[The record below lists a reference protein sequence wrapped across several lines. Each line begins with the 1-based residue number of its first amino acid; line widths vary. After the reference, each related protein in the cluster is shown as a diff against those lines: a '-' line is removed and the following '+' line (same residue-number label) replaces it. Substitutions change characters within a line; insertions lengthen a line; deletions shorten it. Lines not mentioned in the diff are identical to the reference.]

1 MTPFIFAPSVRQ
13 VRLLVLCLAFVISCL
28 SSPLQAEVPVPA
40 LTGRVV
46 DLTGTLTADQKTALE
61 AKLAA
66 FEAEKGAQIAVLLVP
81 TTQPEAIEQYSIRV
95 VEAWKLGRKGV
106 DDGVLLLIAKND
118 RKMRIEV
125 GYGLEGVLPDAV
137 AKRIISEVITPF
149 FKAGAFYDGIDA
161 GISAIIR
168 VVSGEKLP
176 PPSNSLK
183 AKRRSAAGGTS
194 GTLPMLFMT
203 VFFSAILGSIFLRS
217 IFGRFLGGLF
227 TFLAAAF
234 LTWFILT
241 SLLWAILIGLIAM
254 FLGMAMGSGGL
265 GGGGFYSGG
274 FGGGSFGGGGGGF
287 SGGGGGFGGGGA
299 SGDW

>member
-1 MTPFIFAPSVRQ
+1 M
-13 VRLLVLCLAFVISCL
+13 
-28 SSPLQAEVPVPA
+28 PA

-183 AKRRSAAGGTS
+183 AKRRSVS
-194 GTLPMLFMT
+194 DVPPHVVVILYMT
-203 VFFSAILGSIFLRS
+203 VFFCVILGIFLHT

-227 TFLAAAF
+227 TFLVALAAAF
-234 LTWFILT
+234 LIWFIVT
-241 SLLWAILIGLIAM
+241 SLFWAISIGLSVM
-254 FLGMAMGSGGL
+254 FMVMGIIVMKSGGL
-265 GGGGFYSGG
+265 GGGS
-274 FGGGSFGGGGGGF
+274 FGDGDGGGGGGF
-287 SGGGGGFGGGGA
+287 SGGGGDGGGGGGDGGGGGA
-299 SGDW
+299 SGGW

>member
-13 VRLLVLCLAFVISCL
+13 VRLLVLCLTFVISCL

-183 AKRRSAAGGTS
+183 AKRRSAACGTS
-194 GTLPMLFMT
+194 GTLLDLF
-203 VFFSAILGSIFLRS
+203 VNFFCSAILGMVLCRN
-217 IFGRFLGGLF
+217 FGRFLGGLF